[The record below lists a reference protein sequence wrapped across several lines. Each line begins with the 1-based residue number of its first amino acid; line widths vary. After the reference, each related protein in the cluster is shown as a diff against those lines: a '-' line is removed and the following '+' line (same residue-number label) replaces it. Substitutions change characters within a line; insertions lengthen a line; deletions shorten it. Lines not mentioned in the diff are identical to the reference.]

1 MTTPPRIDSR
11 GDPLVSEF
19 NQWYQASAEDW
30 VEFEMTTLPSV
41 VATHDEPMTLE
52 AAIETIHR
60 IAAKI
65 EAM

>member
-1 MTTPPRIDSR
+1 MTLVQRSKLSDSVQRFVATNEDIDESFAVLNVATDY
-11 GDPLVSEF
+11 G
-19 NQWYQASAEDW
+19 
-30 VEFEMTTLPSV
+30 
-41 VATHDEPMTLE
+41 ATHDEPMTLE